1 MKHFYDLRTVD
12 DLADG
17 EIATP
22 EPGITY
28 DLRTINN
35 RKLDVG
41 SVVDVIRQ
49 GPTLFARTTSGD
61 SIAVSATALP
71 SWYRTTCRHARSTE
85 RIPPIA
91 PRLHRVGVFLVD
103 ANIST
108 SNNTTRHVAKL
119 RFAGAATC
127 LEEIRKTCSHVGLM
141 FLRFA
146 G

>member
-41 SVVDVIRQ
+41 RVVDVIRQ
-49 GPTLFARTTSGD
+49 GPTLFARTTNGD
-61 SIAVSATALP
+61 SIAVSG
-71 SWYRTTCRHARSTE
+71 H
-85 RIPPIA
+85 
-91 PRLHRVGVFLVD
+91 
-103 ANIST
+103 
-108 SNNTTRHVAKL
+108 
-119 RFAGAATC
+119 GAAI
-127 LEEIRKTCSHVGLM
+127 LVPHDL
-141 FLRFA
+141 
-146 G
+146 

>member
-1 MKHFYDLRTVD
+1 MKYFYDLRTVD

-49 GPTLFARTTSGD
+49 GPTLFA
-61 SIAVSATALP
+61 
-71 SWYRTTCRHARSTE
+71 
-85 RIPPIA
+85 
-91 PRLHRVGVFLVD
+91 
-103 ANIST
+103 
-108 SNNTTRHVAKL
+108 
-119 RFAGAATC
+119 
-127 LEEIRKTCSHVGLM
+127 
-141 FLRFA
+141 
-146 G
+146 